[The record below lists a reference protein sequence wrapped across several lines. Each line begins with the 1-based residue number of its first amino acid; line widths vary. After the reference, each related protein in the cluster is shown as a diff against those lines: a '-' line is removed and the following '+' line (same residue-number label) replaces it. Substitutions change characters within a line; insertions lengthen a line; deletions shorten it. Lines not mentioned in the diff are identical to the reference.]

1 MSGLAAN
8 RRPRIVAPRSPRI
21 IFLGFYKGGRGAR
34 SDSKAADWN
43 YDHWM
48 FDLAVR
54 DPGCP
59 IYDPIYGPIYGPRY
73 SPRYGSRHDP
83 IYGQRYS
90 PRYSPTIGQQKRNS
104 TKQKITNDQNE
115 KRIFYFNWDSS
126 ENSIQQQ
133 QLHLPGEFKV
143 HHSQVFPQEDDLV
156 QPSSFILVVELP
168 DEAPAHHG
176 WASRA
181 H

>member
-1 MSGLAAN
+1 
-8 RRPRIVAPRSPRI
+8 
-21 IFLGFYKGGRGAR
+21 
-34 SDSKAADWN
+34 
-43 YDHWM
+43 M

-126 ENSIQQQ
+126 KNSIQQQ

-156 QPSSFILVVELP
+156 HTTLVDSRGENGHSLGAIFGQLGRERRTPSDGGPKCEGSFV
-168 DEAPAHHG
+168 
-176 WASRA
+176 
-181 H
+181 

>member
-1 MSGLAAN
+1 
-8 RRPRIVAPRSPRI
+8 
-21 IFLGFYKGGRGAR
+21 
-34 SDSKAADWN
+34 
-43 YDHWM
+43 M

-126 ENSIQQQ
+126 KNSIQQQ

-156 QPSSFILVVELP
+156 QPVGLEAGALVGG
-168 DEAPAHHG
+168 HHPRVAEEPLHIG
-176 WASRA
+176 GGGRRSQHPGGGGVRSGPGRG
-181 H
+181 HDC